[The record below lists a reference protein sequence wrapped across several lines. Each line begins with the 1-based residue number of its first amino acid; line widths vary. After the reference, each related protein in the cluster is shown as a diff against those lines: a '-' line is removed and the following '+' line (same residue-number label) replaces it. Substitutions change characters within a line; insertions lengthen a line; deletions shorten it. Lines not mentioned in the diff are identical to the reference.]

1 MTVDGRDGA
10 GDRRS
15 AFGLSRRRLLAGLGG
30 LGAVGAASGAGTSAY
45 FTDAASFAGND
56 IGSGEVGILIDGDP
70 APNGTL
76 SFSVDGIRRGD
87 SRTETYEVAVHD
99 NAARLWLAAECPKS
113 DEHLADALE
122 VNVRVNGESVT
133 VGWRTLAVVLRHL
146 VDGERIDDGCLEVG
160 ESLDLEIAW
169 RLPDDV
175 DDSFADTSAS
185 LTLRLYT
192 EQCRHVSESA
202 AKHSNPFAGRVC
214 DESERPE
221 ECPHCEPFG
230 KADDIDGDL
239 SVGEEIDLVELPPGV
254 GPHSIVI
261 TEVEYKDDGDEAVG
275 LAFDLIDE
283 DGDPGPD
290 VCKVAIKGGEDTK
303 PYDVTPPQSVIDEV
317 LRAPENENPSG
328 KLAGISNVVLF
339 VCVDDGLEPEAEQDE
354 QREDEDGEQEDE
366 DTIREDDE
374 DEKGRG
380 PPGNAGSSRPD
391 DPGNSSSQN
400 GNQPSK
406 ADEEDR

>member
-76 SFSVDGIRRGD
+76 SFSVDGIRRGGD

-303 PYDVTPPQSVIDEV
+303 PYDVTPPQSVVEEV
-317 LRAPENENPSG
+317 LQAPENASG
-328 KLAGISNVVLF
+328 KPAGISNVVIS
-339 VCVDDGLEPEAEQDE
+339 VCVDDGLESEAEQDE
-354 QREDEDGEQEDE
+354 EGDEDSIREDEEVRD
-366 DTIREDDE
+366 
-374 DEKGRG
+374 
-380 PPGNAGSSRPD
+380 PPD
-391 DPGNSSSQN
+391 DPGNSNKPDDPGNSNSQN

-406 ADEEDR
+406 ADEEDRQ